1 MPNVI
6 QHTYKGTAIGGTP
19 WSFSWCAT
27 LATGTALDDAR
38 DRAVDWWNVLMTHTG
53 PSPFTTG
60 AGPIFPSSV
69 NASTVVSREIDL
81 ATGVTVGAL
90 EGALSPDG
98 SGGGTA
104 LPPDCATVVSLKTEQ
119 FTRSGRGRF
128 YLPAFSSG
136 QLDAGRWFTNV
147 TAGLLACLQAAYAAY
162 LTGEGAT
169 GAVVVW
175 SRVNHT
181 TYPVT
186 TLAVGNHVDTQRR
199 RDTPPET
206 YAAGDLTG

>member
-6 QHTYKGTAIGGTP
+6 QHTFKGTGVGDTP

-38 DRAVDWWNVLMTHTG
+38 DRAVDWWDTLMTFAGT
-53 PSPFTTG
+53 SPFSSG
-60 AGPIFPSSV
+60 AGPIFPSAV
-69 NASTVVSREIDL
+69 HASEVISKEIDL
-81 ATGVTVGAL
+81 ATGDTVNAL
-90 EGALSPDG
+90 AGTLTPNG
-98 SGGGTA
+98 SGGGTG
-104 LPPDCATVVSLKTEQ
+104 LPPDCATVVSLRTET

-128 YLPAFSSG
+128 YLPPFSSG
-136 QLDAGRWFTNV
+136 QLENGRWYANV
-147 TAGLLACLQAAYAAY
+147 TAGLLSCLQGAYAAY
-162 LTGEGAT
+162 LEGPGST

-186 TLAVGNHVDTQRR
+186 SLAVGNHVDTQRR

-206 YAAGDLTG
+206 YAVGDVT